1 MEETLTILKNTP
13 LFRDLTDL
21 QARKILEISREITFS
36 RNETIMEEGKT
47 GDSMYIIIKGSVEVI
62 RNLTLDENDA
72 GEKGKN
78 KVLTKLS
85 SENHALFGEI
95 GLLEESRRTATVRAL
110 TDCTLREIKKGA
122 FLALAE
128 SDHELGYRVLT
139 NLAHLVSSRLR
150 KADDDIVKLATVL
163 SMVLQE

>member
-1 MEETLTILKNTP
+1 MTILKNTS
-13 LFRDLTDL
+13 LFRNLTDL
-21 QARKILEISREITFS
+21 QAGKILEISREITFS

-62 RNLTLDENDA
+62 RNLTLDENDT
-72 GEKGKN
+72 GKN

-110 TDCTLREIKKGA
+110 TDCTLREIKKDA

-163 SMVLQE
+163 SMVLKE